1 MAEWLRRQIR
11 NLMGSARMG
20 SNPIIVAY
28 AKKKYI
34 YICEY
39 ILCDT
44 VAQLDSA
51 LDFESN
57 GCGFE
62 SRQCCVLYYWS
73 LWRNWITRRPPKVK
87 IAGSNPARDAHI

>member
-28 AKKKYI
+28 AKNIFIYI
-34 YICEY
+34 YEY

-62 SRQCCVLYYWS
+62 SRQCCVLYIYAYINKYIIG
-73 LWRNWITRRPPKVK
+73 LCGAI
-87 IAGSNPARDAHI
+87 G